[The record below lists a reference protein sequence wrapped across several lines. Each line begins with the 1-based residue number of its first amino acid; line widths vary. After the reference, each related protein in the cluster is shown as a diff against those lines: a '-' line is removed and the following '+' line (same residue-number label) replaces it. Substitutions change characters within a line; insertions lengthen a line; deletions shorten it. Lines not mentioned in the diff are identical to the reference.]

1 MECHSR
7 RALGL
12 RIAQRFCATGE
23 GFLLNEAWTLVAIYL
38 TGPWRAAL
46 VEVVTYNHRQAE
58 HSLVDRTRS

>member
-23 GFLLNEAWTLVAIYL
+23 GFLLNEACSLVAIYL

-46 VEVVTYNHRQAE
+46 GRGSCLQPQTG
-58 HSLVDRTRS
+58 